1 MGRDG
6 NGDEGISGGGSRDM
20 AETGES
26 WSSVS
31 SSPSLSTS
39 HRHFIA
45 LFVRLARGMVQVD
58 SEAVADS
65 GLGGAEGNLRG
76 AVLKR
81 AGAALTRAGA
91 AMARAGAAMARAGA
105 AMAGVYWAST
115 GRRSCLCACGSA

>member
-20 AETGES
+20 VETGES

-31 SSPSLSTS
+31 SFSSLSTS
-39 HRHFIA
+39 HRHFVA
-45 LFVRLARGMVQVD
+45 LLVRLARGMVQVD

-65 GLGGAEGNLRG
+65 GLGGAEANLRG

-81 AGAALTRAGA
+81 AGAALAGLGLQWQVCIGQELVGGHAWAHVA
-91 AMARAGAAMARAGA
+91 AIEASVVVAAKMR
-105 AMAGVYWAST
+105 
-115 GRRSCLCACGSA
+115 